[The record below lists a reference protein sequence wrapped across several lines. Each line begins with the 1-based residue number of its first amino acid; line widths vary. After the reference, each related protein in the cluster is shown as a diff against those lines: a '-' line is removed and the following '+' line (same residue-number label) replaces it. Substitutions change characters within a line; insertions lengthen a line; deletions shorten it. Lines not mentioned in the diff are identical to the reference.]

1 MDAISFVLGVQ
12 SKQLRGNTLADLM
25 YSGTDRDDRAKAF
38 VKLVFRP
45 DPQVRRHGSRLTQ
58 PRRVRARRAPLCGP
72 AFGPAGAGARRVPA
86 GCFYYSTQGTW
97 EGCLRLIS
105 LYHYARSSHQRVGSV
120 RFA

>member
-45 DPQVRRHGSRLTQ
+45 DPQVRHHGARLAQ
-58 PRRVRARRAPLCGP
+58 PRRVRARRSPLWGRLGQR
-72 AFGPAGAGARRVPA
+72 AREQGPAG
-86 GCFYYSTQGTW
+86 CSTINSGQMGGLSTL
-97 EGCLRLIS
+97 CS
-105 LYHYARSSHQRVGSV
+105 LSHYARTSHQ
-120 RFA
+120 